1 MQLSNQAL
9 GALMLALQNSLLHQT
24 DIVPVLK
31 EFQFTETEDGLIV
44 ENPPIVDMAHPTT
57 TTDEEDESA
66 IFKAYVDEIEK
77 SESTTS

>member
-31 EFQFTETEDGLIV
+31 EFHFIETEDGLVV
-44 ENPPIVDMAHPTT
+44 ENPPVVDMAHPTT
-57 TTDEEDESA
+57 DEENESA
-66 IFKAYVDEIEK
+66 IFQSYVDEIEK